1 MDVFK
6 WEPKQKKSLRTQKHF
21 LFLSLV
27 SGKKKKKKG
36 LRARLASILLKEV
49 DLLPRLSSKEFFFK
63 SCSPCKSYFVQS
75 RDAIPRT
82 LLVYA
87 DVGKKTSFP
96 FSDANCENWEESY
109 CWGIL
114 GSPGAFVVQ
123 PRSFCRIEIVFPF
136 LGPT

>member
-1 MDVFK
+1 MGAKTKEELENTETFSFSFLGV
-6 WEPKQKKSLRTQKHF
+6 WE
-21 LFLSLV
+21 
-27 SGKKKKKKG
+27 KKKKKKG

-87 DVGKKTSFP
+87 DVEKKTSFP

-114 GSPGAFVVQ
+114 GSPGEFVVQ